1 MLANKILVP
10 IGFSKQS
17 IIALEQ
23 AINLAKIKKSD
34 IVLLSV
40 LKEQS
45 IIQSLFYDD
54 ISDELK
60 EKVKQKLDQI
70 ASDYSDKS
78 GVKIDTMVSKG
89 KIYEQINDV
98 AEMISADLIVMGTN
112 GSKGS
117 NSTIIG
123 SNAEKVVRLSKCPVI
138 TIKGDQHRYG
148 CENIILPIAL
158 EKQTKEKVTYA
169 LEYARYWQSTIRVV
183 SVVLEDSSEI
193 RDKLIRNLKQVND
206 FITKAGVKCSSEL
219 VEGEKNKL

>member
-54 ISDELK
+54 ISDDLK

-70 ASDYSDKS
+70 AS
-78 GVKIDTMVSKG
+78 
-89 KIYEQINDV
+89 
-98 AEMISADLIVMGTN
+98 
-112 GSKGS
+112 
-117 NSTIIG
+117 
-123 SNAEKVVRLSKCPVI
+123 
-138 TIKGDQHRYG
+138 
-148 CENIILPIAL
+148 
-158 EKQTKEKVTYA
+158 
-169 LEYARYWQSTIRVV
+169 
-183 SVVLEDSSEI
+183 
-193 RDKLIRNLKQVND
+193 
-206 FITKAGVKCSSEL
+206 
-219 VEGEKNKL
+219 